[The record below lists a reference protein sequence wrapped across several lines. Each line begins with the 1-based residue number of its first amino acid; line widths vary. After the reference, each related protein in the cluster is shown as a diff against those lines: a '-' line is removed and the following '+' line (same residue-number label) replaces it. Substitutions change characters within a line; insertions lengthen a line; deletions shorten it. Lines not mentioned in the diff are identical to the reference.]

1 MNLFFE
7 ARIQSTIFIVRFKDL
22 SHVVVAAAVA
32 VVVGGLYTCADFFLC
47 LIR

>member
-22 SHVVVAAAVA
+22 SHVVVAVA
-32 VVVGGLYTCADFFLC
+32 VVVGGLYTFV
-47 LIR
+47 LIFSYV